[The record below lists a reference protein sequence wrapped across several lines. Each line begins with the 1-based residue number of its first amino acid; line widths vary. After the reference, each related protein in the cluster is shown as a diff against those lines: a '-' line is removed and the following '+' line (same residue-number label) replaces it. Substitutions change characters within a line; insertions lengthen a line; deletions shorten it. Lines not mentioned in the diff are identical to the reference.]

1 MPDVSGW
8 KEAHAKLY
16 LEALGFRVDVSYL
29 QSSKMD
35 KGLVE
40 DTDPVAGTKK
50 KVGDTITLR
59 VSNVEQIPD
68 DNDNGY
74 ATLD

>member
-1 MPDVSGW
+1 M
-8 KEAHAKLY
+8 
-16 LEALGFRVDVSYL
+16 DVSYL